1 MQVSVGTDRQNQ
13 LEGGLN
19 PMSTN
24 YNLKAREALKSFI
37 DRIEAGEKLHVTISH
52 GNVKM
57 GKVPSAST
65 LPGCAADCG
74 GTCPAVCR
82 GTCGV
87 DCYARKIANLRPSVL
102 NSYAKNTAILLR
114 DPQTYWEDINLA
126 ISAARFFRFLKLS
139 LGLRRK

>member
-1 MQVSVGTDRQNQ
+1 
-13 LEGGLN
+13 
-19 PMSTN
+19 MSTN